1 MSEGGE
7 REWVEEEEGMD
18 EGGRREWVR
27 EEGSTRRREW

>member
-1 MSEGGE
+1 MNEGGE